1 VSTSI
6 KAINPHSNPRPFP
19 LPSLRPDGPP
29 AINGKPPAAPSLT
42 RLTFHPRVFFLSSRT
57 HPCASLCLCNA
68 LTHTLSTNFT
78 APPPLVPAAAVD
90 PSPPVKARPPPVFF
104 DLWDR

>member
-6 KAINPHSNPRPFP
+6 KAINPHSNPLAISLAFFTPGRPAGHQWQAAGRP
-19 LPSLRPDGPP
+19 VPYPPHLPSSGL
-29 AINGKPPAAPSLT
+29 
-42 RLTFHPRVFFLSSRT
+42 FLSSRT

-68 LTHTLSTNFT
+68 LTHTPSTNFT
-78 APPPLVPAAAVD
+78 VPPPRVPAAAVD